1 MTIPN
6 AVDLSSI
13 IGRIVAALRRE
24 QGASQATLAGRMG
37 WDRSLLSRIE
47 AGRNTANIDNIFELE
62 EVFLV
67 DGLIEGHGALV
78 ALTSKVAHESKRRGL
93 RPVVGR
99 TSKPEG
105 QQSVEVATL
114 DRIVA
119 RIVDDFLVALRVE
132 SDSNTPASPDAESG
146 ARDA

>member
-13 IGRIVAALRRE
+13 IGRIVAALRHE
-24 QGASQATLAGRMG
+24 QGASQTTLAGRMG

-47 AGRNTANIDNIFELE
+47 AGRNTATIDNIFELE
-62 EVFLV
+62 EVFLA
-67 DGLIEGHGALV
+67 DGLIAGHGALV
-78 ALTSKVAHESKRRGL
+78 ALTSRVAHESARRGL

-99 TSKPEG
+99 VARPEG
-105 QQSVEVATL
+105 QQSVELATL

-119 RIVDDFLVALRVE
+119 RVVDDFLLDLRA
-132 SDSNTPASPDAESG
+132 DDGPADPG
-146 ARDA
+146 R

>member
-1 MTIPN
+1 MTDSN
-6 AVDLSSI
+6 ADAVDLSSI

-24 QGASQATLAGRMG
+24 QGVSQATLAARMS

-47 AGRNTANIDNIFELE
+47 AGRNTATIDNIFELE

-78 ALTSKVAHESKRRGL
+78 ALTSRVAHEAKRRGL

-99 TSKPEG
+99 VARPEG
-105 QQSVEVATL
+105 QQSVELATL

-119 RIVDDFLVALRVE
+119 RIVDDFLLDLRADHE
-132 SDSNTPASPDAESG
+132 GPE
-146 ARDA
+146 R

>member
-1 MTIPN
+1 MTDSN
-6 AVDLSSI
+6 ADAVDLSSI

-24 QGASQATLAGRMG
+24 QGVSQATLAGRMS
-37 WDRSLLSRIE
+37 WDRSLLSRVE
-47 AGRNTANIDNIFELE
+47 AGRNTATIDNIFELE

-78 ALTSKVAHESKRRGL
+78 ALTSRVAHEAKRRGL

-99 TSKPEG
+99 VARPEG
-105 QQSVEVATL
+105 QQSVELATL

-119 RIVDDFLVALRVE
+119 RIVDDFLLDLRV
-132 SDSNTPASPDAESG
+132 DHAGP
-146 ARDA
+146 RR

>member
-1 MTIPN
+1 MTDSN
-6 AVDLSSI
+6 ADAVDLSSI

-24 QGASQATLAGRMG
+24 QGVSQATLAARMS

-47 AGRNTANIDNIFELE
+47 AGRNTATIDNIFELE

-78 ALTSKVAHESKRRGL
+78 ALTSRVAHEAKRRGL

-99 TSKPEG
+99 VARPEG
-105 QQSVEVATL
+105 QQSVELATL

-119 RIVDDFLVALRVE
+119 RIVDDFLLDLRV
-132 SDSNTPASPDAESG
+132 DHAGP
-146 ARDA
+146 RR